1 MIKEGEAQ
9 GVKPRSMSSCKPSR
23 EFNQLILEA
32 VDEGL
37 SILGGDPVKRAFYY
51 HLEKRANIKR
61 SEIPDKLEAFHDA
74 LVDLFFDGSVILER
88 RISRHLY
95 GRLGL
100 ELPTDNGWT
109 IADYVREACFRY
121 ESP

>member
-1 MIKEGEAQ
+1 MT
-9 GVKPRSMSSCKPSR
+9 SSKPSR

-51 HLEKRANIKR
+51 HLEKRANIRR
-61 SEIPDKLEAFHDA
+61 SEIPHKLEGFHDA
-74 LVDLFFDGSVILER
+74 LADLFFVGSVILER
-88 RISRHLY
+88 RICRYLY

-109 IADYVREACFRY
+109 IADCVREACVRY
-121 ESP
+121 ALS

>member
-1 MIKEGEAQ
+1 MPCF
-9 GVKPRSMSSCKPSR
+9 KPLE

-32 VDEGL
+32 IDEGL

-61 SEIPDKLEAFHDA
+61 SEIPDKLEAFHGA
-74 LVDLFFDGSVILER
+74 LASLFFDGSVTLER

-95 GRLGL
+95 ERLGL
-100 ELPTDNGWT
+100 EFPTDDGWT
-109 IADYVREACFRY
+109 ITDYVREAHARCG
-121 ESP
+121 SP

>member
-1 MIKEGEAQ
+1 MRKGSS
-9 GVKPRSMSSCKPSR
+9 VRSMSRLKPSR

-37 SILGGDPVKRAFYY
+37 SILGGDPVKSAFYY

-61 SEIPDKLEAFHDA
+61 DEIPDKLGAFHEA
-74 LVDLFFDGSVILER
+74 LADLFLDGSVILER

-100 ELPTDNGWT
+100 EFPTDNGWT
-109 IADYVREACFRY
+109 IADYVRKACAKY
-121 ESP
+121 ESS

>member
-1 MIKEGEAQ
+1 
-9 GVKPRSMSSCKPSR
+9 MSCSLSSR
-23 EFNQLILEA
+23 EFNQLVLEA

-37 SILGGDPVKRAFYY
+37 SILGGSPVKKAFYY

-74 LVDLFFDGSVILER
+74 LADLFFDGSVILEK

-95 GRLGL
+95 ERLGL
-100 ELPTDNGWT
+100 ELPTDNKWNVADSIG
-109 IADYVREACFRY
+109 IARAKY

>member
-1 MIKEGEAQ
+1 MRKGSSA
-9 GVKPRSMSSCKPSR
+9 RSMSCFKPSR

-61 SEIPDKLEAFHDA
+61 NEIPDKLEAFHDA
-74 LVDLFFDGSVILER
+74 LAELFFDGSVILER

-100 ELPTDNGWT
+100 ELPADNGCT
-109 IADYVREACFRY
+109 IVDYVRKACSGY
-121 ESP
+121 ESL

>member
-1 MIKEGEAQ
+1 MRKGSSR
-9 GVKPRSMSSCKPSR
+9 RSMSRLKSSR

-37 SILGGDPVKRAFYY
+37 SILGGDPVKSAFYY
-51 HLEKRANIKR
+51 HLEKRAKIKR
-61 SEIPDKLEAFHDA
+61 NEIPDKLAAFHDA
-74 LVDLFFDGSVILER
+74 LADLFFDGSVILER

-100 ELPTDNGWT
+100 ELPTDDGFS
-109 IADYVREACFRY
+109 ISDYVREAFSKF